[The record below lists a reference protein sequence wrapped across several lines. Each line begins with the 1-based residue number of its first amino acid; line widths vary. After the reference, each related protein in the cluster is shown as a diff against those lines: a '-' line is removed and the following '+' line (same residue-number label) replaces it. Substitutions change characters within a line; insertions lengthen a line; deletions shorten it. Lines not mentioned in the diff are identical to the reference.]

1 MGSHG
6 CRHEFDGDY
15 KGFKIFASS
24 DGWWPW
30 YGQTPDA
37 PFGTVIR
44 IDDQATSDAKG
55 DPQFYPSRFGYTS
68 GTYTINL
75 NLNTMTL
82 TLTKEN

>member
-1 MGSHG
+1 M
-6 CRHEFDGDY
+6 
-15 KGFKIFASS
+15 
-24 DGWWPW
+24 
-30 YGQTPDA
+30 
-37 PFGTVIR
+37 IR

-55 DPQFYPSRFGYTS
+55 APQFYPSRFGYAS